1 MVSRTGDLYVVLSV
15 EPELAYPFTMASI
28 IRRISVDAASVPKLR
43 LLFGRRYYVVGFRC
57 GRRPL
62 RRGRDVAGDRV
73 STHLSGPGRH
83 IGLPRWIGPCR
94 RPSSRLL

>member
-57 GRRPL
+57 GRRPGIYSPKWT
-62 RRGRDVAGDRV
+62 RAAYRPAQVDRAM
-73 STHLSGPGRH
+73 SPTK
-83 IGLPRWIGPCR
+83 
-94 RPSSRLL
+94 